1 MTLKRQH
8 HAKEFMILIAHTA
21 TRERIGGQR
30 IKPAPQWSSMIPEV
44 DVEAGRMTILRVALD
59 LDLER
64 CGEPGGD
71 VDVAGCE
78 VGIGDWVGIAD
89 LLAGVIP
96 DPDGCLVG
104 GQFMVK
110 AEKEGVWRKEG
121 SVRRN
126 LQSSGIWK

>member
-1 MTLKRQH
+1 
-8 HAKEFMILIAHTA
+8 
-21 TRERIGGQR
+21 
-30 IKPAPQWSSMIPEV
+30 MIPEV

-64 CGEPGGD
+64 CGERGGD

-78 VGIGDWVGIAD
+78 VGIGDWVGVAD

-96 DPDGCLVG
+96 DPNGCLVG

-110 AEKEGVWRKEG
+110 VEKEGFGGRVSEEEPTELMYLAVK
-121 SVRRN
+121 
-126 LQSSGIWK
+126 